1 MEKLIIS
8 IVTWNNAPTIYNCL
22 LSVLNQSFSDFQ
34 LFIVDNNSADETRS
48 IIESFSDSRIKFFKF
63 NRNTGFCGGHN
74 YSLQNSESEF
84 ALLVNP
90 DIIMRPE
97 YIKNALE
104 VMMKNKQIGTV
115 CGLLLQNDADGES
128 FIDSAGMEM
137 KRSRIMQL
145 RFHGENIKNVVLKGE
160 EEVFGA
166 DGALPLYRRAMIDD
180 VSVNGQFFDEMFF
193 AHKEDWDV
201 SWRSS
206 LFGWKAYFSPSCI
219 AIHPRSFKPKSL
231 KTRGAMSKEVKFH
244 AVKNQLLLLIK
255 NQSASGFVR
264 NIFFIVPRQ
273 IMIFVYIL
281 FFEFSSL
288 KSYAFVFRNLTS
300 IMNSRNF
307 IQRRH
312 SIQVVNKK

>member
-1 MEKLIIS
+1 MDKLVVS
-8 IVTWNNAPTIYNCL
+8 IVTWNNAQTIYNCL
-22 LSVLNQSFSDFQ
+22 ASVLNQSFSDWQ
-34 LFIVDNNSADETRS
+34 LLIVDNDSKDETCS
-48 IIESFSDSRIKFFKF
+48 VIESFSDSRIRLIKLKQ
-63 NRNTGFCGGHN
+63 NTGFCGGHN

-84 ALLVNP
+84 VLLVNP

-104 VMMKNKQIGTV
+104 LMLKNKEIGTV
-115 CGLLLQNDADGES
+115 CGLLLQNDADSES

-145 RFHGENIKNVVLKGE
+145 RFHGENINNVILKGE

-166 DGALPLYRRAMIDD
+166 DGALPLYRRAMIND
-180 VSVNGQFFDEMFF
+180 VSVRGQFFDEMFF

-206 LFGWKAYFSPSCI
+206 LFGWKTFFNPSCI

-244 AVKNQLLLLIK
+244 AVKNQLLLLLK
-255 NQSASGFVR
+255 NESASGFVK

-288 KSYAFVFRNLTS
+288 KSYSFVFRNLKS
-300 IMNSRNF
+300 IMSSRNF
-307 IQRRH
+307 IQKRR
-312 SIQVVNKK
+312 SILVFNKK